1 MSKWLRITLVSYW
14 NSHLL
19 HKSQPKKQQQ
29 QQKRLH
35 LLPPLPRSYTASST
49 RYIPAK
55 NPFYSTHSVPIL
67 GTSIFFTPLLLRFA
81 MCRIAKTLSIKR
93 HRFCEGCLAFILA
106 TVVLLRER
114 KNFA

>member
-93 HRFCEGCLAFILA
+93 HIASARAAWRLFW
-106 TVVLLRER
+106 LLL
-114 KNFA
+114 